1 MGIVEEFEGLV
12 TGVDDGRDDPQ
23 VLQSIDIGLEGRDL
37 DGQVTKTTTSEAQ
50 NEEKMRRRW

>member
-23 VLQSIDIGLEGRDL
+23 VLRSIDIGLEGRDL
-37 DGQVTKTTTSEAQ
+37 DGQATKTTTREAQ
-50 NEEKMRRRW
+50 KEKKMRRR